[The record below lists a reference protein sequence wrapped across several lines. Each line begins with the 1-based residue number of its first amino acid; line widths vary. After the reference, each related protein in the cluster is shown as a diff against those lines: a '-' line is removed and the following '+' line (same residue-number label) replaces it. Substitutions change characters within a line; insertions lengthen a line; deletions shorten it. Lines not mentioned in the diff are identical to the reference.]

1 MTQRTRI
8 LIAIVILVVLVGAIL
23 GIDALRRLPSSPPP
37 AAESKPTVTHS
48 ESFVTPETYT
58 VTQVAASMPATQ
70 VAESEPT
77 LMPGSIPIR
86 LDGQLVGSFSP
97 ADLDRLEK
105 VSFVESQEGKKQE
118 GWLLR
123 DVILLHVDSEKLKAD
138 SLITVSSRGRNKS
151 AQLTWAEVDEP
162 ANLVMFDLSNRGTLK
177 LVSLLEKLDTREEWV
192 QDADQIEI
200 TSP

>member
-1 MTQRTRI
+1 MTQRTRVLIAVVI
-8 LIAIVILVVLVGAIL
+8 LIVLVAAIL
-23 GIDALRRLPSSPPP
+23 GIDALRRMPSSPPSV
-37 AAESKPTVTHS
+37 AESKPTATPS
-48 ESFVTPETYT
+48 ESFVAPGTYI
-58 VTQVAASMPATQ
+58 VTQVAESVPATP
-70 VAESEPT
+70 VTGSEPT

-86 LDGQLVGSFSP
+86 LDGQLVGGFSP

-123 DVILLHVDSEKLKAD
+123 DVILLYVDGKKLKAD
-138 SLITVSSRGRNKS
+138 SLITVSSHSRDKS

-162 ANLVMFDLSNRGTLK
+162 ANMVMFDLSNRGTLK
-177 LVSLLEKLDTREEWV
+177 LVSVLEKLDTRDEWI

-200 TSP
+200 ASP